1 MISRSLFSPFSLC
14 QLYLFRRNSKDSYK
28 SNFIIRV
35 YLAVR
40 SSTLPKTEIQLKANS
55 NGRKVFR
62 RNLDGKPA
70 KKTRPGYYN
79 DLS

>member
-40 SSTLPKTEIQLKANS
+40 TSTLPKAEIQLKANS
-55 NGRKVFR
+55 NGEYNSKQTVMENFR
-62 RNLDGKPA
+62 
-70 KKTRPGYYN
+70 
-79 DLS
+79 LSVME